1 MAALVGIG
9 EPMTSLPQRAWHDLY
24 RGVPPTIAPAH
35 QTALDMFRA
44 TVARG
49 GRDAVLTHYF
59 DRPLT
64 AGRIDDMSDALAVDL
79 CAHGVEPGDRVA
91 MYLQNIPQVLMVVLA
106 AWKCGAVIVPCNPML
121 RERELA
127 KILAD
132 SGSRVLVCQE
142 DLYEE
147 VARTTLPQTAV
158 QRTIT
163 TSPLEFLDPTRPAAA
178 GARAA

>member
-1 MAALVGIG
+1 
-9 EPMTSLPQRAWHDLY
+9 
-24 RGVPPTIAPAH
+24 
-35 QTALDMFRA
+35 
-44 TVARG
+44 
-49 GRDAVLTHYF
+49 
-59 DRPLT
+59 
-64 AGRIDDMSDALAVDL
+64 MSDALAADL
-79 CAHGVEPGDRVA
+79 GAHGVEPGDRVA
-91 MYLQNIPQVLMVVLA
+91 MYLQNIPQVLIVVLA

-163 TSPLEFLDPTRPAAA
+163 TSPLEFLDPEEKLEHRIVLLREASPA
-178 GARAA
+178 GEQGGEREVARIS